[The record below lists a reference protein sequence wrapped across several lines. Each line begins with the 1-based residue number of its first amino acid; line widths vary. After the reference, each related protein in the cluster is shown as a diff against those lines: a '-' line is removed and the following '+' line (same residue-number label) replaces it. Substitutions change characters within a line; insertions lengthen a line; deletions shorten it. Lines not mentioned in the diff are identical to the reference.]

1 MRDYHIG
8 ASPLPTRALGGLA
21 ALLAAVAIVFA
32 GATRE
37 GELLNAG
44 VRILALVTLLF
55 GAFRL
60 SRIDLRTEWKRP
72 LLLAA
77 AIALLPLLQL
87 VPLPGFLWTLLPG
100 RGEIAA
106 IYEAAGMA
114 APWHGLG
121 LNPEG
126 SLNAAFALLPGLAMF
141 VALMTVETRGRLLTA
156 LVAVVFAV
164 AGTLLGLAQ
173 VAEGAESA
181 LRFYETTNP
190 TSAVGFFSNRNH
202 QASLQLVAMPLVT
215 AVLAAVFP
223 NRRGWP
229 SVPAMVIAGVLLA
242 LLAVTTVLTQSRAG
256 IVLYPLVVAA
266 CALILL
272 RDRLP
277 KLSGRAVLAGLAG
290 LAVVGC
296 LLAGGAL
303 VARPE
308 LMAEL
313 ASDPRMAGLPTIS
326 AEALRQLPFGTGL
339 GTFDEIY
346 RSRERVEGL
355 QSAYLNHAHNDLL
368 ELWLETGLPG
378 LVLIGLFVA
387 WYGRRTYDAWRT
399 PGMDG
404 VLACAGSVI
413 VGALLLHSLVDYPL
427 RTGAMSALFG
437 LGCALLLPYPG
448 QKAAAE
454 PAARGPGL
462 EGPARRPALPDGT
475 QVTRVRTRRRL
486 PRSGQ

>member
-8 ASPLPTRALGGLA
+8 APSRPARAIGGLT
-21 ALLAAVAIVFA
+21 ALLAAAAIVLA

-44 VRILALVTLLF
+44 VRLLALLVLGL
-55 GAFRL
+55 ALFRL

-72 LLLAA
+72 LMLAA
-77 AIALLPLLQL
+77 AILALPLIQL
-87 VPLPGFLWTLLPG
+87 IPLPPLIWSHLPG

-106 IYEAAGMA
+106 VYDAAGMPV
-114 APWHGLG
+114 PWHGLG

-141 VALMTVETRGRLLTA
+141 VAMITVETRGRLLTA
-156 LVAVVFAV
+156 VVAVAFAI

-173 VAEGAESA
+173 VADGPESA
-181 LRFYETTNP
+181 LRLYDTTNP

-215 AVLAAVFP
+215 AVLAATFP

-229 SVPAMVIAGVLLA
+229 SVPAMLIAAVLLA

-256 IVLYPLVVAA
+256 MVLYPLVVAA
-266 CALILL
+266 CALVLL

-277 KLSGRAVLAGLAG
+277 RVSGRAAMAIVGGLVVLG
-290 LAVVGC
+290 V
-296 LLAGGAL
+296 LLGGGAL
-303 VARPE
+303 TARPE
-308 LMAEL
+308 LVAEL
-313 ASDPRMAGLPTIS
+313 AGDPRMAGLPTVS

-346 RSRERVEGL
+346 RSREQVEGM

-368 ELWLETGLPG
+368 ELWLEAGLPA
-378 LVLIGLFVA
+378 LILIGLFTV
-387 WYGRRTYDAWRT
+387 WFGRRTWVAWRT
-399 PGMDG
+399 PGIDG
-404 VLACAGSVI
+404 ILACAGAII
-413 VGALLLHSLVDYPL
+413 VGALMLHSLVDYPL
-427 RTGAMSALFG
+427 RTGAVSAMFG
-437 LGCALLLPYPG
+437 LGCALLLPHPG
-448 QKAAAE
+448 QKSVEAA
-454 PAARGPGL
+454 GPQ
-462 EGPARRPALPDGT
+462 EERPALPRSARRQALPGG
-475 QVTRVRTRRRL
+475 TRVAAWRPRR
-486 PRSGQ
+486 PQ